1 MVKPLYTGE
10 AEARGD
16 GTAAP
21 VAFFTGT
28 YDEAL
33 TLLDDTR
40 AYMADR
46 EGFAAATPDAGLRMM
61 AVKETTRV
69 VARITQIMAWLT
81 VQRAVHAGEMTR
93 QDALAPRYRLGG
105 QDICLPDGT
114 GDAVAADARLWRL
127 LERSRELYVRVLRL
141 DERAARYPQA

>member
-1 MVKPLYTGE
+1 MVKPLHTGE
-10 AEARGD
+10 AEARGE
-16 GTAAP
+16 GAAAP

-33 TLLDDTR
+33 ALLDDAR

-46 EGFAAATPDAGLRMM
+46 EGFAASTPDAQLRMM
-61 AVKETTRV
+61 AVRETTRV

-93 QDALAPRYRLGG
+93 AEALEPRHRLGG
-105 QDICLPDGT
+105 QDVCLPEGT
-114 GDAVAADARLWRL
+114 GDGLAADTRLWRL
-127 LERSRELYVRVLRL
+127 LERSRDLYVRVMRL
-141 DERAARYPQA
+141 DARAGRHPEP